1 MSGTR
6 LPMHGRNHRPKGWYG
21 EDDPGG
27 SDPLNWLGQTGAQD
41 RYEDVILALGPL
53 AFWKLDEQSG
63 TTAADSSGN
72 GYHLTGSPDWGQAAL
87 PPGGTS
93 ARFDTASTSLER
105 SPGSFPGLTGDL
117 SVIAWVRRTTL
128 EHGPI
133 IFQGDGGWG
142 RYGTRGWGLGWENAV
157 TVSQRPCVMTGNSA
171 TPETLEAP
179 SQLPVGTPALLG
191 CTRSGNTWRLYW
203 DGAKVAQGTLQGFTL
218 MSTEVSLGHDL
229 WPSPFVAYADLSY
242 VVVWDRALT
251 DAQMLTLYD
260 TVPGG
265 GRWVVAPYT
274 INPNIDSLVFAE
286 GTGAVT
292 LPTASGRAGY
302 TVTVKRVGAGTITVT
317 AHGTE
322 QIDGSGSPGT
332 VSLSTS
338 HAAVT
343 VASDAVGWRILHKYL

>member
-1 MSGTR
+1 
-6 LPMHGRNHRPKGWYG
+6 MHGRNHRPKGWYG
-21 EDDPGG
+21 PDDPGG
-27 SDPLNWLGQTGAQD
+27 SDPLNWLRSGAQD
-41 RYEDVILALGPL
+41 RYEDVILELGPL

-72 GYHLTGSPDWGQAAL
+72 GYHLADGDDVDWGRAAL
-87 PPGGTS
+87 PPGATS
-93 ARFDTASTSLER
+93 ARFDSAAALLTRPDTD
-105 SPGSFPGLTGDL
+105 FPALTGDM
-117 SVIAWVRRTTL
+117 SAIVWMRQASDTSQ
-128 EHGPI
+128 GPFLI
-133 IFQGDGGWG
+133 QGSGGWDKFG
-142 RYGTRGWGLGWENAV
+142 QRGWGIGWGLAQASIAV
-157 TVSQRPCVMTGNSA
+157 RVGGGGATEAIHSTG
-171 TPETLEAP
+171 AP
-179 SQLPVGTPALLG
+179 SPGTPTLVG
-191 CTRSGNTWRLYW
+191 FTRSGNVFRLYL
-203 DGAKVAQGTLQGFTL
+203 DGVKVAEGTLTAFG
-218 MSTEVSLGHDL
+218 SLTNTRVGIGNDL
-229 WPSPFVAYADLSY
+229 TAPGTFFASADLSY
-242 VVVWDRALT
+242 AAVWDKTLT

-265 GRWVVAPYT
+265 GRWVIAPYT
-274 INPNIDSLVFAE
+274 INPNVDTLVFAE